1 MGGPRRY
8 SFVSAG
14 LVLGEDDRGAESKR
28 NERNESGEKRE
39 REGEREEEKDTRPSR
54 SHVAD

>member
-28 NERNESGEKRE
+28 KERNESWRETGE
-39 REGEREEEKDTRPSR
+39 EGKDTRSFSEPR
-54 SHVAD
+54 R